1 MKSTSNLLSSRG
13 AELHWGV
20 FDFATASAE
29 SNCSNDSENE
39 NALHD
44 IFS

>member
-1 MKSTSNLLSSRG
+1 LLSSRG
-13 AELHWGV
+13 AELHRGV

-29 SNCSNDSENE
+29 GDSGNDSNDK

-44 IFS
+44 VSPVDG